1 VSLGGSYRAALKR
14 RDMRLLVT
22 SFVVDGLGSWAYST
36 VLLVYIYERTGSAT
50 WVAAATACRWI
61 PGLVFASLGG
71 VVADRFER
79 TRVMIVSALVS
90 AVLVGLMAIVVATDA
105 PLVLLLLLS
114 GLAATAYVPYRPA
127 AGALTPD
134 VVDEKE
140 LAAANAL
147 FSALES
153 LTVVLGPAVG
163 GLLLLTG
170 QPTIAIVL
178 NAVSFLVAA
187 LCVSRVRTRSR
198 GGGGETGEGIGRQ
211 LADGFAALRAQR
223 VAVVLVLFCA
233 LDSAIFGAS
242 TVLYAPISQHLG
254 TGVAGYSYLL
264 AGSALGGLLAAAL
277 ADRLSRSP
285 RLAPV
290 IVGGIM
296 LQALPFALTTVV
308 HNPPVGFVL
317 QVISG
322 VGMIIVDVLAIT
334 ALQRDI
340 PRELLSRVLSIGDMA
355 IFGATLAASFVFAA
369 VYTAYGLQTSLLVLG
384 IGFPV
389 AALLG
394 IRPLLVADR
403 RAVATIREL
412 APRIALLR
420 ALDLFVAAS
429 NNTLERLAAD
439 LEPVEFPA
447 GAMVLREGD
456 PADALYVIVDGEV
469 SASAR
474 GEGETEQFLRTVGP
488 GGYVGEIGLLTAGP
502 RTATVTAVTPLT
514 MWRLPGDDFLDALQ
528 ESQASSA
535 LLQTSGARLA
545 RTHPRLAA
553 ASPDGPAPIPQGKH
567 ARHDA

>member
-1 VSLGGSYRAALKR
+1 VALGGSYRAALKR

-71 VVADRFER
+71 VVADRVER
-79 TRVMIVSALVS
+79 TRVMVVSALVS
-90 AVLVGLMAIVVATDA
+90 AVLVGLMAVVVATDG

-114 GLAATAYVPYRPA
+114 VLSATAYVPYRPA

-140 LAAANAL
+140 LAAANGL

-170 QPTIAIVL
+170 EPTIAILL

-187 LCVSRVRTRSR
+187 LCVSRVRTKSK
-198 GGGGETGEGIGRQ
+198 GGGGEAGEGIGRQ
-211 LADGFAALRAQR
+211 LADGFAALGKQR
-223 VAVVLVLFCA
+223 IAAVLILFCA
-233 LDSAIFGAS
+233 LDSAVFGAS

-254 TGVAGYSYLL
+254 TGVTGYSYLL

-277 ADRLSRSP
+277 ADRLSRST

-290 IVGGIM
+290 IVGGIV
-296 LQALPFALTTVV
+296 LQAVPFAVTTVV
-308 HNPPVGFVL
+308 HNAPAGFVL

-340 PRELLSRVLSIGDMA
+340 PRELLSRVLSLLDMA
-355 IFGATLAASFVFAA
+355 VFGATLAASFIFAA
-369 VYTAYGLQTSLLVLG
+369 IFSTSGLRTALLVVG

-389 AALLG
+389 VALLG

-403 RAVATIREL
+403 RAVATVREL

-420 ALDLFVAAS
+420 ALDLFAAAS
-429 NNTLERLAAD
+429 NNTLERLAAA
-439 LEPVEFPA
+439 LEPFEFPA
-447 GAMVLREGD
+447 GAVVLREGD

-502 RTATVTAVTPLT
+502 RTATVTAVSPLT
-514 MWRLPGDDFLDALQ
+514 TWRLPGEDFLEALQ
-528 ESQASSA
+528 ESRASSS
-535 LLQTSGARLA
+535 LMQTSGTRLA

-567 ARHDA
+567 VRDD

>member
-1 VSLGGSYRAALKR
+1 VALGGSYRAALKR

-22 SFVVDGLGSWAYST
+22 SFVVDGLGCWAYST

-50 WVAAATACRWI
+50 WVAAATACRWV
-61 PGLVFASLGG
+61 PGLLFASLGG
-71 VVADRFER
+71 VVADRVER
-79 TRVMIVSALVS
+79 TRVMVVSALVA
-90 AVLVGLMAIVVATDA
+90 AVLACLMAVVVATDG

-114 GLAATAYVPYRPA
+114 ALAATAYVPYRPA

-140 LAAANAL
+140 LAAANGL

-170 QPTIAIVL
+170 EPTIAIVL
-178 NAVSFLVAA
+178 NAVSFLGAA
-187 LCVSRVRTRSR
+187 LCVSQVRTKSK
-198 GGGGETGEGIGRQ
+198 GGGGEAGEGIGRQ
-211 LADGFAALRAQR
+211 LADGFAALGKQR
-223 VAVVLVLFCA
+223 VAAVLVLFCA

-254 TGVAGYSYLL
+254 TGVTGYSYLL
-264 AGSALGGLLAAAL
+264 AGSALGGLIAAGL

-290 IVGGIM
+290 IVGGIV
-296 LQALPFALTTVV
+296 LQAFPFALTTVV
-308 HNPPVGFVL
+308 HNPPVGFLL
-317 QVISG
+317 QVLSG

-340 PRELLSRVLSIGDMA
+340 PRELLSRVLSLGDMA

-369 VYTAYGLQTSLLVLG
+369 VYTSFGLRTSLLVLG

-394 IRPLLVADR
+394 IRPLLLADR
-403 RAVATIREL
+403 RAVATMREL

-420 ALDLFVAAS
+420 ALDLFAAAS

-439 LEPVEFPA
+439 LEAVSLPA
-447 GAMVLREGD
+447 GATVLREGD
-456 PADALYVIVDGEV
+456 AADALYIIVDGEV

-488 GGYVGEIGLLTAGP
+488 GGYLGEIGLLTAGP
-502 RTATVTAVTPLT
+502 RTATVTAVSPLT
-514 MWRLPGDDFLDALQ
+514 MWRLPGEDFLEALQ
-528 ESQASSA
+528 ESRASAS
-535 LLQTSGARLA
+535 LMQTSGTRLA
-545 RTHPRLAA
+545 RTHPQLAA
-553 ASPDGPAPIPQGKH
+553 ASPDGPAPVPHGKH
-567 ARHDA
+567 ARRD

>member
-1 VSLGGSYRAALKR
+1 MSAAWAPASPRLRLAARPGGQRTRAETARGAAVALGGSYRAALKR

-90 AVLVGLMAIVVATDA
+90 AALVGLMAVAVATDG

-114 GLAATAYVPYRPA
+114 ALAATAYVPYRPA

-170 QPTIAIVL
+170 QPTTAIVL
-178 NAVSFLVAA
+178 NAISFLVAA
-187 LCVSRVRTRSR
+187 LCVSRVRTKSR
-198 GGGGETGEGIGRQ
+198 GGGGEAGEGVARQ
-211 LADGFAALRAQR
+211 LADGFAALRKQR
-223 VAVVLVLFCA
+223 IAAVLILFCA

-254 TGVAGYSYLL
+254 TGVTGYSYLL
-264 AGSALGGLLAAAL
+264 AGNALGGLLAAAL

-290 IVGGIM
+290 IVGGIL
-296 LQALPFALTTVV
+296 LQAVPFALTTVV

-355 IFGATLAASFVFAA
+355 IFGATLAASFLFAA
-369 VYTAYGLQTSLLVLG
+369 IFTTAGLHPSLLVVG
-384 IGFPV
+384 IGFPLV
-389 AALLG
+389 ALLG

-403 RAVATIREL
+403 RSV
-412 APRIALLR
+412 
-420 ALDLFVAAS
+420 
-429 NNTLERLAAD
+429 
-439 LEPVEFPA
+439 
-447 GAMVLREGD
+447 
-456 PADALYVIVDGEV
+456 
-469 SASAR
+469 
-474 GEGETEQFLRTVGP
+474 
-488 GGYVGEIGLLTAGP
+488 
-502 RTATVTAVTPLT
+502 
-514 MWRLPGDDFLDALQ
+514 
-528 ESQASSA
+528 
-535 LLQTSGARLA
+535 
-545 RTHPRLAA
+545 
-553 ASPDGPAPIPQGKH
+553 
-567 ARHDA
+567 

>member
-1 VSLGGSYRAALKR
+1 
-14 RDMRLLVT
+14 MRLLVT

-50 WVAAATACRWI
+50 WVAAATACRWV
-61 PGLVFASLGG
+61 PGLLLASLGG
-71 VVADRFER
+71 VVADRVER
-79 TRVMIVSALVS
+79 TRVMVVSALVS
-90 AVLVGLMAIVVATDA
+90 AALAVLMAVVVATDG

-114 GLAATAYVPYRPA
+114 ALAATAYVPYRPA

-140 LAAANAL
+140 LAAANGL

-170 QPTIAIVL
+170 EPTIAIVL

-187 LCVSRVRTRSR
+187 LCVSRVRTKSK
-198 GGGGETGEGIGRQ
+198 GGGGEAGEGVGRQ
-211 LADGFAALRAQR
+211 LADGFAALGKQR
-223 VAVVLVLFCA
+223 IAAVLILFCA
-233 LDSAIFGAS
+233 LDSAVFGAS
-242 TVLYAPISQHLG
+242 TVLYAPISEHLG

-277 ADRLSRSP
+277 ADRLSRST

-290 IVGGIM
+290 IVGGIV
-296 LQALPFALTTVV
+296 LQALPFALTIAV
-308 HNPPVGFVL
+308 HNGPAGFVL
-317 QVISG
+317 QVMSG

-340 PRELLSRVLSIGDMA
+340 PRDLLSRVLSLLDMA
-355 IFGATLAASFVFAA
+355 VFGATLAASFIFAA
-369 VYTAYGLQTSLLVLG
+369 IYSTAGLRTSLLVVG

-403 RAVATIREL
+403 RAVATMREL

-420 ALDLFVAAS
+420 ALDLFAAAS
-429 NNTLERLAAD
+429 NNTLERLASA
-439 LEPVEFPA
+439 LEPVELPA
-447 GAMVLREGD
+447 GATVLREGD

-502 RTATVTAVTPLT
+502 RTATVTALSPLT
-514 MWRLPGDDFLDALQ
+514 TWRLPGEDFLEALQ
-528 ESQASSA
+528 ESRASAS
-535 LLQTSGARLA
+535 LMQTSGTRLA
-545 RTHPRLAA
+545 RTHPQLAA
-553 ASPDGPAPIPQGKH
+553 ASPDGPAPVPGGKH

>member
-1 VSLGGSYRAALKR
+1 
-14 RDMRLLVT
+14 MRLLVT
-22 SFVVDGLGSWAYST
+22 SFLVDGLGSWAYST

-71 VVADRFER
+71 VVADRVER
-79 TRVMIVSALVS
+79 TRVMVISALVS
-90 AVLVGLMAIVVATDA
+90 AALVGLIAVVVATDG

-114 GLAATAYVPYRPA
+114 ALAATAYVPYRPA

-140 LAAANAL
+140 LVAANGL

-170 QPTIAIVL
+170 QPTTAIVL
-178 NAVSFLVAA
+178 NAMSFLVAA
-187 LCVSRVRTRSR
+187 LCVSRVRTKSK
-198 GGGGETGEGIGRQ
+198 GGGGEAGEGIGRQ
-211 LADGFAALRAQR
+211 LADGFAALGKQR
-223 VAVVLVLFCA
+223 IAAVLILFCA

-242 TVLYAPISQHLG
+242 TVLYAPISVHLG
-254 TGVAGYSYLL
+254 TGVTGYSYLL

-290 IVGGIM
+290 IVGGIV
-296 LQALPFALTTVV
+296 LQALPFALTTLV
-308 HNPPVGFVL
+308 HNAPAGFVL
-317 QVISG
+317 QVVSG

-340 PRELLSRVLSIGDMA
+340 PRELLSRVLSLLDMA
-355 IFGATLAASFVFAA
+355 VFGATLAASFLFAA
-369 VYTAYGLQTSLLVLG
+369 IFTTAGLHTSLLVVG
-384 IGFPV
+384 IGFPLV
-389 AALLG
+389 ALLG

-403 RAVATIREL
+403 HAVATMREL

-420 ALDLFVAAS
+420 ALDLFAAAS
-429 NNTLERLAAD
+429 NNTLERLATD
-439 LEPVEFPA
+439 LEQVSLPA
-447 GAMVLREGD
+447 GATVLREGD

-514 MWRLPGDDFLDALQ
+514 MWRLPGEDFLEALQ
-528 ESQASSA
+528 ESRASSS
-535 LLQTSGARLA
+535 LMQTSGTRLA
-545 RTHPRLAA
+545 RTHPGLAA
-553 ASPDGPAPIPQGKH
+553 ASPDGPAPMAHGKH
-567 ARHDA
+567 GRGDD